1 MASIHFIRQRALAE
15 WRGNHEPRPV
25 AAGLQK
31 LEDALG
37 KAMLGLGLGERV
49 QESEVLAAWKEIVG
63 EFIAGHSTPS
73 RLKAGVL
80 YVSVLQPSIH
90 FELERVWK
98 GQILE
103 KLKAR
108 FGKRVIREV
117 RFRVG

>member
-1 MASIHFIRQRALAE
+1 MASAYSIRQKALAE
-15 WRGNHEPRPV
+15 WRGYYEPRPI
-25 AAGLQK
+25 AAGVQP
-31 LEDALG
+31 LG
-37 KAMLGLGLGERV
+37 GVLGSAMLGLGLGERV
-49 QESEVLAAWKEIVG
+49 QETEVLAAWKEIVG

-73 RLKAGVL
+73 KLKAGVL

-98 GQILE
+98 AQILE
-103 KLKAR
+103 KLRAR

>member
-1 MASIHFIRQRALAE
+1 MASARSIRQKALAE
-15 WRGNHEPRPV
+15 WRGYYEPRPLL
-25 AAGLQK
+25 AGLQK
-31 LEDALG
+31 LDGVLG
-37 KAMLGLGLGERV
+37 TAMLGLGLGERV

-63 EFIAGHSTPS
+63 EFIAGHSAPS
-73 RLKAGVL
+73 KLKAGVL
-80 YVSVLQPSIH
+80 YVSVLQPSVH

-98 GQILE
+98 AQILE

>member
-1 MASIHFIRQRALAE
+1 MASAYSIRQKALAE
-15 WRGNHEPRPV
+15 WRGYREPRPV
-25 AAGLQK
+25 AAGLQS
-31 LEDALG
+31 LDGVLG
-37 KAMLGLGLGERV
+37 PAMLGLGLGERV

-63 EFIAGHSTPS
+63 EFIAGHSVPS
-73 RLKAGVL
+73 KLRAGIL

-98 GQILE
+98 TQVLE